1 MAEVPERRCPRC
13 GALVGENADWCGQCF
28 ADLRPAG
35 REPVRPPVIT
45 ELPEPTAWRQ
55 SSEAAVSTEVP
66 EVGWP
71 CGACGRR
78 NAVELDVC
86 AFCGTPFGQAYDPPT
101 DRRQVSPETA
111 MRWSLAYP
119 GLGHFRAGR
128 GIEGMSRAVVFT
140 WPLLTG
146 IVFFSARPRGGLGA
160 IGALGI
166 GFLLCALVLYGVSAL
181 DARRIAQGRDQV
193 LSSRTLLWFAAA
205 LVLLS
210 VVSAALVLG
219 RGIQGVRSG

>member
-1 MAEVPERRCPRC
+1 MAEAPERRCPRC
-13 GALVGENADWCGQCF
+13 GALVGEDADWCGQCF
-28 ADLRPAG
+28 ADLRSLG
-35 REPVRPPVIT
+35 QEPVRFPVIT
-45 ELPEPTAWRQ
+45 ELPEPSTRSE
-55 SSEAAVSTEVP
+55 SSEAAVTTEAP
-66 EVGWP
+66 EAGWP

-78 NAVELDVC
+78 NAMELDIC
-86 AFCGTPFGQAYDPPT
+86 ASCGTPFGQAFDPPSE
-101 DRRQVSPETA
+101 RRQVSPETA

-119 GLGHFRAGR
+119 GLGHFRTGR

-146 IVFFSARPRGGLGA
+146 IVFLSARPRGGVGA

-166 GFLLCALVLYGVSAL
+166 AFLLCAAVLYGVSAL
-181 DARRIAQGRDQV
+181 DARRLAQGREQV
-193 LSSRTLLWFAAA
+193 VSSRTLLWVAAA

-210 VVSAALVLG
+210 IVSAALILG